1 VGVPR
6 RGTSPLSEHTPAA
19 VHDVAGWLDAHARG
33 APVTLATS
41 GTSGPPRAVVRTTES
56 WVRSFG
62 HVSRLTGIG
71 LASQVWVPGPMTATM
86 NLFAAVHA
94 EVAGAVVVGTPE
106 RATHAH
112 LTPSALVR
120 CLDEHAPLDGVT
132 VVVAGD
138 RLSPGLAAR
147 ATGAGCR
154 IHHYYGAAELSF
166 VAWGGH
172 AEDLTPFPEVD
183 LQIHDEEIWVRS
195 PYVCTGYDGPPGALR
210 RDGDGYA
217 TVGDRGR
224 REGDR
229 LLVFGR
235 PDAVTTGGAT
245 VLVADVE
252 EPLRSAARGE
262 VVVLGVPHHAL
273 GTVLAAALTDP
284 GDRPRLRERAAT
296 MPPSHRPRMW
306 FCVPRL
312 PLTDAGKTDR
322 PALLRLVISPDATRL
337 V

>member
-1 VGVPR
+1 VGVPP
-6 RGTSPLSEHTPAA
+6 RGTSPLSETAPAA

-33 APVTLATS
+33 APVALATS

-71 LASQVWVPGPMTATM
+71 TGSRVWVPGPLAATM

-94 EVAGAVVVGTPE
+94 AVTGAVVVGSPE

-120 CLDEHAPLDGVT
+120 CLDDDTDLGGIT

-138 RLSPGLAAR
+138 RLSPALAAR
-147 ATGAGCR
+147 ATDAGCR

-172 AEDLTPFPEVD
+172 AEDLMPFPEVE
-183 LQIHDEEIWVRS
+183 LRIHDDEIWVRS
-195 PYVCTGYDGPPGALR
+195 PYVCTGYDGPLGALR
-210 RDGDGYA
+210 READGFA

-224 REGDR
+224 RDGDR
-229 LLVFGR
+229 LVVFGR

-245 VLVADVE
+245 VLIADVE
-252 EPLRSAARGE
+252 EPLRAAARGE
-262 VVVLGVPHHAL
+262 VVVLGVPHHTL

-284 GDRPRLRERAAT
+284 GDRPRLRERSA
-296 MPPSHRPRMW
+296 MLPPSHRPRVW

-312 PLTDAGKTDR
+312 PLTGAGKTDR
-322 PALLRLVISPDATRL
+322 PALLRLVMSPDAARL